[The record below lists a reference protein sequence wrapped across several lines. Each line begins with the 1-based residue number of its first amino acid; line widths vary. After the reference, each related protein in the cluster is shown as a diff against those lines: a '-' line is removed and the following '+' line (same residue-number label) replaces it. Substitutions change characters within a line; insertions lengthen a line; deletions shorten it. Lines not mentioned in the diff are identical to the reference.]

1 MIAMIETEHLFTMP
15 VEVEMPLQMVGAT
28 PIGDRRIAK
37 VAGGSFAGPKM
48 KGTILPG
55 GGDWLLLRAD
65 GTLQLDV
72 RATLKTDDDALIYMT
87 DRGIRHGP
95 PEVMERLNKGEKVDP
110 SEYYFRIAP
119 FFETG
124 AEKYDW
130 LNRVVSVGTG
140 QRLASG
146 PIYEIYQIL

>member
-28 PIGDRRIAK
+28 PIGDRHIAK

-87 DRGIRHGP
+87 YRGIRHGP

>member
-1 MIAMIETEHLFTMP
+1 MIETKHLFTMP
-15 VEVEMPLQMVGAT
+15 VEVETPLQMVGAT

-37 VAGGSFAGPKM
+37 VTGGSFTGPEM
-48 KGTILPG
+48 KGSILPG

-72 RATLKTDDDALIYMT
+72 RVTLKTDDDALIYMT
-87 DRGIRHGP
+87 YRGFRHGP
-95 PEVMERLNKGEKVDP
+95 PEVMQRLNKGEEVDP
-110 SEYYFRIAP
+110 SEYYFRISP

-124 AEKYDW
+124 TEKYDW

-140 QRLASG
+140 HRLASG
-146 PIYEIYQIL
+146 PVYEIYQIL

>member
-1 MIAMIETEHLFTMP
+1 MIQTKHLFTMP

-37 VAGGSFAGPKM
+37 VTGGSFAGPEL
-48 KGTILPG
+48 KGTILSG
-55 GGDWLLLRAD
+55 GGDWLLLRTD

-72 RATLKTDDDALIYMT
+72 RVTLKTDDDALIYMT
-87 DRGIRHGP
+87 YRGFRHGP
-95 PEVMERLNKGEKVDP
+95 LEVMERLNKGEEVDP

-130 LNRVVSVGTG
+130 LNRIVSVGTG
-140 QRLASG
+140 HRLASG
-146 PIYEIYQIL
+146 PVYEIYQIL

>member
-1 MIAMIETEHLFTMP
+1 MIETKHLCTMP

-37 VAGGSFAGPKM
+37 VTGGSFAGPEM
-48 KGTILPG
+48 AGTILPG

-72 RATLKTDDDALIYMT
+72 RVTLRTDDDALIYMT
-87 DRGIRHGP
+87 YRGFRHGP
-95 PEVMERLNKGEKVDP
+95 PEVMERLNKGEEVDP

-130 LNRVVSVGTG
+130 LNRVVTVGTG
-140 QRLASG
+140 HRLASG
-146 PIYEIYQIL
+146 PVYEIYQIL

>member
-1 MIAMIETEHLFTMP
+1 MP
-15 VEVEMPLQMVGAT
+15 GCPSPAAPRT
-28 PIGDRRIAK
+28 SA
-37 VAGGSFAGPKM
+37 AGGASA
-48 KGTILPG
+48 
-55 GGDWLLLRAD
+55 LLRAD
-65 GTLQLDV
+65 GTLQVDV

-87 DRGIRHGP
+87 YRGIRHGP

-146 PIYEIYQIL
+146 PLYEIYQIL